1 MAMKFGKCS
10 AETYKNRFRTKA
22 WDFNRQLAK
31 DMKQQGNIDQHIITH
46 FPLKKKNYSE
56 VEEDVE
62 GSSSDSEN

>member
-1 MAMKFGKCS
+1 
-10 AETYKNRFRTKA
+10 
-22 WDFNRQLAK
+22 
-31 DMKQQGNIDQHIITH
+31 MKQQGNIDQHIITH